1 MKHKSIRVSRGIVDL
16 VVWFLLLGL
25 ILITYQDLPKTFF
38 QQDEWASVG
47 LAFSEGSFAV
57 VNHFSLAELAAGKV
71 RVLGTMLNNILLL
84 RFPFTMTPYITL
96 ALGVHWLNSVL
107 VYIFSY
113 QFTKRRFIA
122 IIAAFYFSVASIS
135 SGAVTWFSA
144 HATAIPNAFF
154 VLISLIWYMKYLQ
167 NADTRFRNASF
178 VSAILGFLFKE
189 SSIFLFLLLP
199 LLSVL
204 FGKTRRK
211 LKEVVVDH
219 WLVLLYFVF
228 VVVVRTVGL
237 LGDEGQQGVF
247 VTLQSNTFV
256 RLVTHAFFYPLLS
269 FSQMYIPPEIMGKAT
284 SLFQAQGGL
293 ARVAISDRLAFY
305 ASIALVVFSFWVA
318 YRNKLSSRAIHFF
331 IIYCMLSFLPFAV
344 LDRPFSSYLE
354 SRYYYLGVIGA
365 SILLGIFFDF
375 ILSMFR
381 KKRIQ
386 LFVIVLAIFLLT
398 AGIYKNSMF
407 VRREI
412 TRQVIAADER
422 KQFLGT
428 LKEIYPDLPNNPIIY
443 ITGDS
448 PGFYGL
454 ADLSV
459 PFQQGM
465 GYTLMVWY
473 FDTGKVP
480 KSLLSDMFLWNI
492 NDQGYRE
499 SEGRGF
505 GYFWDLKR
513 LTREFQTNPHL
524 SADQVVAFQYIAGEK
539 KLVDITSQTKEILI
553 KGKK

>member
-1 MKHKSIRVSRGIVDL
+1 MKHKSTRGSRGIIDL
-16 VVWFLLLGL
+16 VVWFLLFGL
-25 ILITYQDLPKTFF
+25 IFITYQDLPKTFF

-47 LAFSEGSFAV
+47 LAFSEGPFAV
-57 VNHFSLAELAAGKV
+57 VKHVSLAELAAGKV

-84 RFPFTMTPYITL
+84 RFPFIMTPYVML
-96 ALGVHWLNSVL
+96 ALGIHWLNSVL

-113 QFTKRRFIA
+113 QFTKRRLIA

-144 HATAIPNAFF
+144 HTTAIPNAFF
-154 VLISLIWYMKYLQ
+154 VLISLVCYMKYLQ

-178 VSAILGFLFKE
+178 FSAIIGFLFKE

-199 LLSVL
+199 FLSVL
-204 FGKTRRK
+204 FEKRRK

-219 WLVLLYFVF
+219 WLVLVYFVF

-237 LGDEGQQGVF
+237 LGAEGQQGVF
-247 VTLQSNTFV
+247 VTLQSNTLA
-256 RLVTHAFFYPLLS
+256 RLITHAFFYPLLS
-269 FSQMYIPPEIMGKAT
+269 FSQMYIPPEIMGKTT
-284 SLFQAQGGL
+284 SLFQTQGGL
-293 ARVAISDRLAFY
+293 AQIAISDRFALY
-305 ASIALVVFSFWVA
+305 ASIALVIFSFWVA
-318 YRNKLSSRAIHFF
+318 YRNKLSSRAIYFF

-365 SILLGIFFDF
+365 AILLGVFFDF
-375 ILSMFR
+375 ILSMFH

-398 AGIYKNSMF
+398 AGIYKNSIF

-412 TRQVIAADER
+412 TRQVIVADER
-422 KQFLGT
+422 KQFLST
-428 LKEIYPDLPNNPIIY
+428 MKEILPDLPNSPIIY

-454 ADLSV
+454 ADLVV

-480 KSLLSDMFLWNI
+480 KSFLSDMFLWNI
-492 NDQGYRE
+492 NEQGYRE

-505 GYFWDLKR
+505 GYFWDMKR
-513 LTREFQTNPHL
+513 LTQEFQTNPHL
-524 SADQVVAFQYIAGEK
+524 SSDQVVAFLYIAGEK
-539 KLVDITSQTKEILI
+539 KLVEITSQIKEILI
-553 KGKK
+553 KDKK